1 MKLKYK
7 DLEEVLKIGIELASK
22 KDRNKLLVNIIE
34 KGMSITNCD
43 AATIYLYRDDELH
56 FKVMKT
62 ISQNVSRGE
71 NDEYIHNM
79 TPVPLNDENVCAY
92 AAIHRE
98 IVNIPDVYHCRE
110 FDFSGPKRYDAAS
123 GYYSQSMLVV
133 PLVNENDELVG
144 VLQMINAMRKD
155 NGEIIPFDK
164 EYEIIIQ
171 ALGAYAAIAIANIQY
186 MAEVRK
192 QLYSFVEA
200 MAITVDERVPYNG
213 SHTKKVV
220 KYSLFIADIINRKY
234 AQGLTEEFF
243 DDDRKDKLELAALL
257 HDIGKVVIPRDIMNR
272 ATKLAGKLQAVEDRL
287 KLLKCYYRIDFLENR
302 IGEDEYRK
310 QISELE
316 ETWDLVHKLNKPE
329 AGEEEDYEAINRL
342 ASRCYETPEGEKI
355 YYLTEWERDCLS
367 VRKGTLT
374 EEMRHEVQNHVV
386 MTSRILSKVR
396 LNKNYESVA
405 KWAGEHH
412 EFLDGS
418 GYPKGMT
425 GEELCIESR
434 ILTIADIFEALTA
447 EDRPYKKPLARKDAV
462 SILKGMA
469 REGKLD
475 TTLVDWLDEAI
486 E

>member
-1 MKLKYK
+1 MKLHYK
-7 DLEEVLKIGIELASK
+7 DLEEVLEIGIELASK
-22 KDRNKLLVNIIE
+22 KDRHKLLVNIIE

-92 AAIHRE
+92 AAIHRK
-98 IVNIPDVYHCRE
+98 IVNIPDVYHCQE

-123 GYYSQSMLVV
+123 GYRSKSMLVV
-133 PLVNENDELVG
+133 PLVNDSDELVG
-144 VLQMINAMRKD
+144 VLQMINAMRED
-155 NGEIIPFDK
+155 NSEIIPFDK

-171 ALGAYAAIAIANIQY
+171 ALGAFAAIAIANIRY

-213 SHTKKVV
+213 SHTKNVV
-220 KYSLFIADIINRKY
+220 EYSLFIADIINRKH
-234 AQGLTEEFF
+234 AKGLTDEFF

-272 ATKLAGKLQAVEDRL
+272 ATKLSGKIQTVEDRL
-287 KLLKCYYRIDFLENR
+287 KLLRCYYRIDYLEDR
-302 IGEDEYRK
+302 IPKEEYEK
-310 QISELE
+310 HSAELKE
-316 ETWDLVHKLNKPE
+316 AWDLIHKINEPGV
-329 AGEEEDYEAINRL
+329 GEEKDYEEIGQL
-342 ASRCYETPEGEKI
+342 ASRYYETPEGEKI
-355 YYLTEWERDCLS
+355 YYLSEWERDCLS

-374 EEMRHEVQNHVV
+374 QEMRNEVQNHVV

-418 GYPKGMT
+418 GYPKGMK

-447 EDRPYKKPLARKDAV
+447 EDRPYKKPMAKKEAV

-469 REGKLD
+469 GEGKLD